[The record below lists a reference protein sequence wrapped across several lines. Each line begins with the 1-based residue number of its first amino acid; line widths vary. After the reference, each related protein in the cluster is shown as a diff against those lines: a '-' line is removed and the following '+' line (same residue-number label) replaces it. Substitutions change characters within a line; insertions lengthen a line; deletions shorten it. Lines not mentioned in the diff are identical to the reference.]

1 MNTREILQ
9 RFVATHPMQ
18 ELLSNVGEI
27 SSSQNPLPIHL
38 QGYAGSGAAVAI
50 AGLYFSTSKPILA
63 VLPSKEMAQY
73 FKSDLEN
80 LLVGEP
86 IYFLPDSFLKPFQ
99 SNRENAMQVQER
111 IEALNAIRKNNKR
124 ILVTYGAALAEAVVN
139 KEVLEK
145 SSVEIAK
152 GQQLSVDFLL
162 EFLEE
167 NGFQR
172 ADFVFEPGEF
182 SWRGGIIDLFSF
194 AHEFPFRIEMDGDII
209 ESIRTFDVNNQLSI
223 KEIAHFSLLPNVKEQ
238 PSTATLIPIT
248 EYLSA
253 DTLLFTKELG
263 LQIEELG
270 KGWEK
275 ALQQYQDAVDM
286 NKDSVPKHPKEVWL
300 TPKTLE
306 NALNGFVHIAA
317 NAIRPR
323 DKEVRIIEF
332 FQQPQPLFQ
341 RNFQLLLEWMAE
353 NKTKGIT
360 TLVFSENSRQIERLL
375 AIIQDIGT
383 QAEFEPVYQG
393 LSEGFVDG
401 DAKMA
406 FTTEHQLFDKYY
418 KPKGR
423 QRYSSQTSLTLREL
437 KNLQPGDFVTHINY
451 GIGRFGGLEK
461 MDVNGVKQ
469 EVVRIVYRDN
479 DLLYVSVNSLHKIS
493 KYTGKDGTAPVLH
506 KLGSGA
512 WEKQKLSTKKK
523 VKDIARE
530 LIELYAKR
538 KAQKGFAF
546 SPDHYLQMEL
556 EASFFYEDTPDQAKA
571 TEDIKRDMEQI
582 QPMDRLIC
590 GDVGFGKTEVAMRAA
605 FKAAVDGKQVAVL
618 VPTTILAQQHYRTFS
633 KRFAG
638 FPITVDYINRF
649 KSTKEQ
655 KATLDKLKEG
665 KVDIIIG
672 THRILAKDMKFKDL
686 GLMIID
692 EEQKFGVSAKE
703 KLKEFKVNV
712 DSLTLTATP
721 IPRTLHFSL
730 MGARDL
736 SIINTP
742 PPNRQPVHTELH
754 MFNKELIG
762 EAINYEVGRGG
773 QVFFIHSRVKDIYEL
788 AGMLENAAPGVK
800 VCVAHGQMEGHELE
814 DVMVQFIE
822 GEYDV
827 LVATT
832 IIESGLDIPNANT
845 IIINN
850 AHMFGLSD
858 LHQMRG
864 RVGRSN
870 TKAFCYL
877 LSPPLTSLN
886 EDSRKRL
893 RTLEEYSELGS
904 GFQVA
909 MRDLDI
915 RGAGNLLGAEQS
927 GFISEMGFDMYHKIL
942 DEAVRE
948 LKNDE
953 FQDLFPEEENIAS
966 RECQIDTQYEM
977 IIPSD
982 YVPQTAERLAL
993 YSELSNVETEL
1004 GLKEFADN
1012 LKDRF
1017 GKLPD
1022 SVISLLD
1029 TVRLK
1034 WAGKRLGMEKIT
1046 LANGGMR
1053 CYFPG
1058 DPNAAVYQS
1067 EAFINIMGFVAAT
1080 PDRFSVKQTDKALI
1094 VSVTRVD
1101 NVFEALHV
1109 LDLWSQALQ
1118 SPTHE

>member
-1 MNTREILQ
+1 MNTRDIIQLFQ
-9 RFVATHPMQ
+9 QIPPMQ
-18 ELLSNVGEI
+18 ELLSHVG
-27 SSSQNPLPIHL
+27 QVKKIHL
-38 QGYAGSGAAVAI
+38 QGTSGSGAAVVMATVY
-50 AGLYFSTSKPILA
+50 AATSRPVLA
-63 VLPSKEMAQY
+63 VLPNKEMAQY

-80 LLVGEP
+80 ILVGEP
-86 IYFLPDSFLKPFQ
+86 IYFLPDSYLKSYQ
-99 SNRENAMQVQER
+99 SQRENAMQVQER
-111 IEALNAIRKNNKR
+111 IETLNAIRKNNRR
-124 ILVTYGAALAEAVVN
+124 IVVTYGAALSEVVVN
-139 KEVLEK
+139 RETLEK
-145 SSVEIAK
+145 SAFEIAK
-152 GQQLSVDFLL
+152 GQQLSIDFLL

-167 NGFQR
+167 NGFHR
-172 ADFVFEPGEF
+172 NDFVFEPGEF

-194 AHEFPFRIEMDGDII
+194 AHELPFRIELDGDII
-209 ESIRTFDVNNQLSI
+209 ESIRTFDVNTQLSV
-223 KEIAHFSLLPNVKEQ
+223 KEIAHFSLLPNVQEQ
-238 PSTATLIPIT
+238 QEEVSLTAVT
-248 EYLSA
+248 EYFA
-253 DTLLFTKELG
+253 EDTLLFSKDLI
-263 LQIEELG
+263 LQVEELA

-275 ALQQYQDAVDM
+275 ALQAHQDAVDFAREQT
-286 NKDSVPKHPKEVWL
+286 PKHPKEVWL
-300 TPKTLE
+300 TPKSFEKALE
-306 NALNGFVHIAA
+306 AFMAITSDAL
-317 NAIRPR
+317 RPR
-323 DKEVRIIEF
+323 DKEKIIEF

-341 RNFQLLLEWMAE
+341 RNFQLLIQWMQE
-353 NKTKGIT
+353 NKNQGVRTV
-360 TLVFSENSRQIERLL
+360 VFSENSRQIERLL
-375 AIIQDIGT
+375 AIMQDTGS
-383 QAEFEPVYQG
+383 QAEFDPVYQG

-401 DAKMA
+401 DAKIA
-406 FTTEHQLFDKYY
+406 FTTEHQLFDKFY
-418 KPKGR
+418 KPKSR

-437 KNLQPGDFVTHINY
+437 RHLKPGDFVTHIDH
-451 GIGRFGGLEK
+451 GIGKFAGLEK

-506 KLGSGA
+506 KLGSGV
-512 WEKQKLSTKKK
+512 WEKQKRTTKKK

-538 KAQKGFAF
+538 KAQLGFQF
-546 SPDHYLQMEL
+546 SPDHYMQMEL

-582 QPMDRLIC
+582 QPMDRLVC

-605 FKAAVDGKQVAVL
+605 FKAVVDGKQVAVL
-618 VPTTILAQQHYRTFS
+618 VPTTILAQQHFRTFS
-633 KRFAG
+633 KRFGG
-638 FPITVDYINRF
+638 FPVTVDYINRF
-649 KSTKEQ
+649 KSAKEQ
-655 KATLDKLKEG
+655 KSTLAKVKEG
-665 KVDIIIG
+665 KVDVLIG
-672 THRILAKDMKFKDL
+672 THRILAKDVEFKDL

-754 MFNKELIG
+754 VFSKELIG
-762 EAINYEVGRGG
+762 QAVMDEVSRGG
-773 QVFFIHSRVKDIYEL
+773 QVFFIHSRVRDIYEV
-788 AGMLENAAPGVK
+788 ARMIEDAAHGVK

-850 AHMFGLSD
+850 SHMFGLSD

-870 TKAFCYL
+870 IKAFCYL

-886 EDSRKRL
+886 DDARKRL

-953 FQDLFPEEENIAS
+953 FQELFPQEENITA
-966 RECQIDTQYEM
+966 RDCQVDTQYEM

-982 YVPQTAERLAL
+982 YVTQTAERLAL
-993 YSELSNVETEL
+993 YSELSDIETEI
-1004 GLKEFADN
+1004 GLKEFADQ
-1012 LKDRF
+1012 LRDRF

-1022 SVISLLD
+1022 SVVALLD

-1034 WAGKRLGMEKIT
+1034 WAGKQMGIEKIT
-1046 LANGGMR
+1046 LGSGGMR

-1067 EAFINIMGFVAAT
+1067 ECFVNIMGFVASQ
-1080 PDRFSVKQTDKALI
+1080 PDRFTVKQTDKALI
-1094 VSVTRVD
+1094 VSVNRID
-1101 NVFEALHV
+1101 SVFEALAILHQ
-1109 LDLWSQALQ
+1109 WNQ
-1118 SPTHE
+1118 SLR